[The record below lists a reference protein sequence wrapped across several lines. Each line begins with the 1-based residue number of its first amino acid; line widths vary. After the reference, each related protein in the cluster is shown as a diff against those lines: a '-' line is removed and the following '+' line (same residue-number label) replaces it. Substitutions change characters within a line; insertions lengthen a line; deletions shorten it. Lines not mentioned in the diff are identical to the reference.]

1 MSEKFNVQL
10 QENDPNKYLSIKGRW
25 QLIAENPKIITD
37 IGHNVQGMIAIK
49 EQLQKEK
56 YNKLHII
63 LGFSK
68 DKDLSNIL
76 KIIPKAEYYYST
88 RSQNERSLDPKEISK
103 KILGK
108 SEIYYDYMDALRAA
122 KANAN
127 ENDLILITG
136 SAFLVGNIL
145 DDFL

>member
-1 MSEKFNVQL
+1 
-10 QENDPNKYLSIKGRW
+10 
-25 QLIAENPKIITD
+25 
-37 IGHNVQGMIAIK
+37 MIAIK

-56 YNKLHII
+56 YNKITYN

-108 SEIYYDYMDALRAA
+108 VKYIMIIWMR
-122 KANAN
+122 
-127 ENDLILITG
+127 
-136 SAFLVGNIL
+136 
-145 DDFL
+145 